1 MNVML
6 PSVRMQLR
14 AATDGIHQALH
25 HAAPFAAIAQGRETL
40 AGYGRTLQALY
51 RFHAGMHAM
60 CAAGAAALGV
70 DILGQVHAARIEA
83 LADDLAYL
91 ALAPPDGVPEAAGEG
106 MFCAG
111 LLYTVQ
117 GSTLGGKVIF
127 RQLDALLPG
136 SDGRRFFQGAP
147 DDALHWQ
154 LLCAALESRGDVAAL
169 EAGARHGFERF
180 AALLC
185 GTQRELFPA

>member
-1 MNVML
+1 M
-6 PSVRMQLR
+6 SVREALR
-14 AATDGIHQALH
+14 AATAEIHEALH
-25 HAAPFAAIAQGRETL
+25 GAEPFARIAEGHMDR
-40 AGYGRTLQALY
+40 AGYAALL
-51 RFHAGMHAM
+51 RFLFSYHAGMEAA
-60 CAAGAAALGV
+60 CIAGAVRLGAPELGRAQQRRLSALR
-70 DILGQVHAARIEA
+70 A
-83 LADDLAYL
+83 DLAVCGSV
-91 ALAPPDGVPEAAGEG
+91 APAVAAPAPQ
-106 MFCAG
+106 AG
-111 LLYTVQ
+111 DFAVGCFYTVL

-136 SDGRRFFQGAP
+136 SDGRRFFQGAA